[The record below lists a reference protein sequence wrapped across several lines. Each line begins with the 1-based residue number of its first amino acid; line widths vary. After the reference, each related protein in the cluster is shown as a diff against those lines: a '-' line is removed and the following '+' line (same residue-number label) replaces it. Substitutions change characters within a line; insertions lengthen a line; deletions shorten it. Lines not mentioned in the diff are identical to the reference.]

1 MVFIRKS
8 SSLTIWKADK
18 TIFKI
23 VCKVL
28 KVFLIE
34 YSKQHIQVFLEF
46 ESGKIESASCIKIAD
61 NFGDL
66 FINSKLLRVVW
77 LSD

>member
-1 MVFIRKS
+1 MVTSLEVI

-34 YSKQHIQVFLEF
+34 YSKQHIQVFLGF
-46 ESGKIESASCIKIAD
+46 VL
-61 NFGDL
+61 L
-66 FINSKLLRVVW
+66 FK
-77 LSD
+77 

>member
-1 MVFIRKS
+1 MVTSLEVI

-46 ESGKIESASCIKIAD
+46 ESGKIESYLAHSNNEIAT
-61 NFGDL
+61 L
-66 FINSKLLRVVW
+66 VV
-77 LSD
+77 

>member
-1 MVFIRKS
+1 MVTSLEVI

-18 TIFKI
+18 TNFKF

-34 YSKQHIQVFLEF
+34 YSKQHIQVFLGF
-46 ESGKIESASCIKIAD
+46 AKAKHI
-61 NFGDL
+61 
-66 FINSKLLRVVW
+66 
-77 LSD
+77 

>member
-1 MVFIRKS
+1 MYFLVKKH

-34 YSKQHIQVFLEF
+34 YSKQHIQVFLGF
-46 ESGKIESASCIKIAD
+46 VL
-61 NFGDL
+61 L
-66 FINSKLLRVVW
+66 FK
-77 LSD
+77 

>member
-1 MVFIRKS
+1 MVFIRKH

-18 TIFKI
+18 TNFKF

-46 ESGKIESASCIKIAD
+46 ESGKIEMSLAHS
-61 NFGDL
+61 NNERQL
-66 FINSKLLRVVW
+66 W
-77 LSD
+77 

>member
-1 MVFIRKS
+1 M
-8 SSLTIWKADK
+8 
-18 TIFKI
+18 
-23 VCKVL
+23 
-28 KVFLIE
+28 
-34 YSKQHIQVFLEF
+34 FLEF
-46 ESGKIESASCIKIAD
+46 ESGKIKSASCIKIAD

>member
-1 MVFIRKS
+1 VI

-34 YSKQHIQVFLEF
+34 YSKQHIQVFLGF
-46 ESGKIESASCIKIAD
+46 AKAKHIWVRQ
-61 NFGDL
+61 NR
-66 FINSKLLRVVW
+66 KLSR
-77 LSD
+77 SFK